1 MNSAEALSHMIPP
14 GQPRPGK
21 PKRGVIQ
28 IWVTRACDK
37 ACYNCTQGANL
48 KRSPG
53 VGHFISL
60 KHFEQACE
68 SLVDYF
74 GTVGVFGGN
83 PAMHPQFD
91 TLCEILRKYI
101 PFERRGLWCNRLMG
115 KGAAARA
122 TFNPV
127 VSNLNV
133 HLDSEAYAEFRRDWP
148 ECRPFG
154 LNQDSR
160 HSPVYV
166 ALQDMVRD
174 ESERWDLI
182 SKCDINQHWSAMICV
197 VRDQLRGYFC
207 EIAGAQA
214 MLHQNE
220 EDWVDVGVPIDAK
233 WWRRPMEDFQ
243 EQMETHC
250 PACGVPLRGRG
261 ELAQAV
267 CGVEQVTATHANI
280 YQPKD
285 SERRVDVITHRD
297 QLNGQTAG
305 RMTDYLGN
313 AGKP

>member
-1 MNSAEALSHMIPP
+1 MNSTEALSRMIPP

-48 KRSPG
+48 KPQKG
-53 VGHFISL
+53 VVPFISTE
-60 KHFEQACE
+60 HFEQACK

-83 PAMHPQFD
+83 PAIHPQFE
-91 TLCEILRKYI
+91 TLCEILRSHI

-115 KGAAARA
+115 KGEAARR
-122 TFNPV
+122 TFNPA

-133 HLDSEAYAEFRRDWP
+133 HLDQEAHAEFRREWP
-148 ECRPFG
+148 ESRPFG
-154 LNQDSR
+154 LNEDSR

-166 ALQDMVRD
+166 ALQDIVSD

-197 VRDQLRGYFC
+197 VRGQLRGYFC

-214 MLHQNE
+214 MLHQMD
-220 EDWVDVGVPIDAK
+220 EDWPDVGVPIDAN
-233 WWRRPMEDFQ
+233 WWRRPMEDFR
-243 EQMETHC
+243 EQMELHC
-250 PACGVPLRGRG
+250 PGCGVPLRGHG

-267 CGVEQVTATHANI
+267 NGTEQVSETHADI
-280 YQPKD
+280 YQTKEPSRD
-285 SERRVDVITHRD
+285 TEVVTRRN
-297 QLNGQTAG
+297 QLHGQTAG

-313 AGKP
+313 ARKP